1 MRFKLTVSLVVAA
14 MFALTSV
21 AVAAG
26 QGHGAGAGAGD
37 RVQQMDRDRDFDR
50 DRDMDRDRLHDQTQ
64 QDADQDRLRTQDRDR
79 IHQVDPSTMSDAEIY
94 GSALMSKEE
103 LNQYRK
109 RLQAANSAE
118 ERLQVQAQHE
128 TQMQIRAKEQGKDL
142 VPPGQ
147 GPVYGGELMTVQERN
162 QYREQLRTLQSE
174 EEMQQF
180 MARHRERMNERAKAL
195 ELEVE
200 EAE

>member
-1 MRFKLTVSLVVAA
+1 MRFKLAVSFVLAT
-14 MFALTSV
+14 MLALTSV

-26 QGHGAGAGAGD
+26 QGHGAGASAGD

-79 IHQVDPSTMSDAEIY
+79 IHQVDPSAMSDADIY
-94 GSALMSKEE
+94 GSALMSQDE
-103 LNQYRK
+103 LNQYRN

-118 ERLQVQAQHE
+118 ERLQIQAQHE
-128 TQMQIRAKEQGKDL
+128 KQMQIRAKEQGKDL

-147 GPVYGGELMTVQERN
+147 GAVYGGELMTVQERN

-174 EEMQQF
+174 EEKQQF
-180 MARHRERMNERAKAL
+180 MAQHRERMNERAKAL

>member
-1 MRFKLTVSLVVAA
+1 MRFKLTVSFVIATML
-14 MFALTSV
+14 ALTSV
-21 AVAAG
+21 AVAGG

-79 IHQVDPSTMSDAEIY
+79 IHQVDPSAMSDADIY
-94 GSALMSKEE
+94 GSALMSQEE
-103 LNQYRK
+103 LNQYRN
-109 RLQAANSAE
+109 RLQAAHSAE
-118 ERLQVQAQHE
+118 ERLQIQAQHE
-128 TQMQIRAKEQGKDL
+128 KQMQIRAKEQGKDL

-147 GPVYGGELMTVQERN
+147 GAVYGGELMTVQERN

-174 EEMQQF
+174 EEKQQF
-180 MARHRERMNERAKAL
+180 MAQHRERMNERAKAL

>member
-1 MRFKLTVSLVVAA
+1 MVELL
-14 MFALTSV
+14 ALLN
-21 AVAAG
+21 
-26 QGHGAGAGAGD
+26 QPRHP
-37 RVQQMDRDRDFDR
+37 
-50 DRDMDRDRLHDQTQ
+50 

-79 IHQVDPSTMSDAEIY
+79 IHQVDPSAMSDAEIY

-174 EEMQQF
+174 KKKQQF
-180 MARHRERMNERAKAL
+180 MAQHRERMNERAKAL